1 MYSSN
6 VTNHRVS
13 VRADVFRVLLTAGN
27 DVFKVS
33 LLFHIL
39 NSLYVST
46 HTDHVSRPRVSRFIR
61 TFCSFFLFL
70 VLFLFFS
77 SDLVSNLLVH
87 PSLASE
93 LVRPTVEAAHH
104 ANPGHRDFVL
114 WATET
119 MADIRPTGLN
129 GTVTQ
134 DGVEDEEE
142 VQQQQQQ
149 QQEQGEDE
157 EEGDGIEWRLPRC
170 LGITAVLLER
180 TRRWLRDDPA
190 LSSLLDR

>member
-1 MYSSN
+1 M
-6 VTNHRVS
+6 
-13 VRADVFRVLLTAGN
+13 
-27 DVFKVS
+27 
-33 LLFHIL
+33 
-39 NSLYVST
+39 
-46 HTDHVSRPRVSRFIR
+46 
-61 TFCSFFLFL
+61 
-70 VLFLFFS
+70 
-77 SDLVSNLLVH
+77 
-87 PSLASE
+87 
-93 LVRPTVEAAHH
+93 RPTVEAAHH

-134 DGVEDEEE
+134 DGVEDDEEE
-142 VQQQQQQ
+142 VEQQQQQQ
-149 QQEQGEDE
+149 QQHEQGEDG